1 MCFFRK
7 KKRRGS
13 LPSTRNHGR
22 DLDLELI
29 GKTEEVVQV
38 VEGDMSDVC
47 RRERKCKTFMNGSEE
62 DDVTITLFQ
71 TSAFRSVLILL
82 TLVLIL

>member
-1 MCFFRK
+1 MLQMLKAFLFCCVFFFFFC
-7 KKRRGS
+7 
-13 LPSTRNHGR
+13 
-22 DLDLELI
+22 LEELL
-29 GKTEEVVQV
+29 VLMFMFLCVC
-38 VEGDMSDVC
+38 VC

>member
-38 VEGDMSDVC
+38 VEGDMSDVLDIGKTSTDNRPKFK
-47 RRERKCKTFMNGSEE
+47 RRGSFFWVEKTSLGE
-62 DDVTITLFQ
+62 
-71 TSAFRSVLILL
+71 
-82 TLVLIL
+82 